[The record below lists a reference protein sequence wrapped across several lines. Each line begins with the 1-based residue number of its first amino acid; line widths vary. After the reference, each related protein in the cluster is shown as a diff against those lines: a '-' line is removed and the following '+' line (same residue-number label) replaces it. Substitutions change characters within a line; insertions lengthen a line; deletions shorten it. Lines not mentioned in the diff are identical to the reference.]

1 MCIRGGSYK
10 VPPLDE
16 AITFVWDESRQPTVA
31 TPFIMGPITE
41 GLLNG
46 FSTRMSV
53 IVYSRNLARFSSHTR
68 TPAAF
73 IVL

>member
-1 MCIRGGSYK
+1 MSHEAGRVGMCIRRGSYN

-31 TPFIMGPITE
+31 SPFIMGPITE

-46 FSTRMSV
+46 
-53 IVYSRNLARFSSHTR
+53 
-68 TPAAF
+68 
-73 IVL
+73 